1 MGEIKSFHIEKL
13 GWRNLKAFF
22 VRKCFK
28 GIVTFDSKSIF
39 FNLVRQIEL
48 LCWLGYF
55 IHNGKQLMYLSMYV
69 PPEYESKSEKT
80 PRRCK
85 TPFIKWF
92 FTSNTQTIYC
102 IIHSQ
107 MHLFL
112 AMNGSALNRQI
123 YIADLSAPRVTAE
136 PRTLDDQSP
145 CTVLLPPFYFLLCK
159 CFEFFI
165 LTLVSLKY
173 PKIEQKVLYKP
184 TKSSRLGK
192 SDIINRRT

>member
-1 MGEIKSFHIEKL
+1 
-13 GWRNLKAFF
+13 
-22 VRKCFK
+22 
-28 GIVTFDSKSIF
+28 
-39 FNLVRQIEL
+39 
-48 LCWLGYF
+48 
-55 IHNGKQLMYLSMYV
+55 
-69 PPEYESKSEKT
+69 
-80 PRRCK
+80 
-85 TPFIKWF
+85 
-92 FTSNTQTIYC
+92 
-102 IIHSQ
+102 

-192 SDIINRRT
+192 SDIISSYIKVHSRNLIFFMLEEIQWQAINLMVKHLRDKEFAVAMLLLNRNRWKICSKYVDSNYIYFIDRIKIKKTKENVTINNIAKDVN